1 RAIFRRNSGRSCHW
15 LTIAYECGRKRH
27 PSTIRLFLAPLA
39 GARPDA
45 PDSTLIIANS
55 APAGRPRCHGV
66 LLCFGLGGSPRT
78 VHPQIKMAAW
88 CRTLFTRVPAHVTFR
103 SSWVDEAM
111 EIRLVLPLERNIM
124 AKKKRRKKH

>member
-1 RAIFRRNSGRSCHW
+1 MRKKAPSLDDQTFSCSIGWRETRR
-15 LTIAYECGRKRH
+15 T
-27 PSTIRLFLAPLA
+27 RLDPHHREL
-39 GARPDA
+39 G
-45 PDSTLIIANS
+45 
-55 APAGRPRCHGV
+55 AGRPRCHGV

-124 AKKKRRKKH
+124 ASK